1 MELSLTPEQQERLS
15 RLARHAGKEP
25 EQFVT
30 ERALSLLEDDE
41 CFPLAVQQGLA
52 EADAGNFI
60 EEDEMDGR
68 FEKMVRD

>member
-1 MELSLTPEQQERLS
+1 
-15 RLARHAGKEP
+15 
-25 EQFVT
+25 
-30 ERALSLLEDDE
+30 
-41 CFPLAVQQGLA
+41 LAVQQGLA